1 MSFSQQTN
9 SFYIRGVIDPT
20 KESTLGPN
28 GYDFE
33 FINKNE
39 TQEQTLMKRDYQIP
53 TGEKWQIALTN
64 IKYIHTSKCFS
75 FPEASKAKTAEF
87 RNVYDLYAIEYVFG
101 PLKYFPIFHDKVT
114 PWYGGGLDWVNAVKK
129 LAGRNRSTYNWSN
142 YIAQRFLF
150 DMLATLYIRHY
161 DKLAMNQRA
170 VGSFYSPQAA
180 PVLRANLLDVITR
193 FGHKPSS
200 SGWYHLTAT
209 EFVHVLNNLFD
220 KTEIKNAEASKPY
233 IGFPDQE
240 HVTGW
245 KWWNADYT
253 TPFPRGSLWGR
264 TKAWKTVSDA
274 IPKFN
279 ILCDNFDKNHCGK
292 YIRMQAKVPLSVVYI
307 AMGSILCNICGY
319 QKIGKTKPVI
329 ANSAI
334 NQPGRKPLSIIYNS
348 YDNVSV
354 SPCKM
359 TSFTAKDPRRSGAA
373 QNSAHSFYATPAYPQ
388 RYAGNGQECMCFF
401 PKIPTIDGKDNDF
414 KAFLFDKKGDEK
426 YDYLYINAQNPLNH
440 LNAGDIFY
448 YTSQDSL
455 LKWTHIGNFQSPL
468 VTQSPSPVYGYG
480 LSNLTTDSTKTAEID
495 EGTIHVDYTPEQ
507 LEFKTLTTNELL
519 NFNVDPRNAYG
530 DKVHIPYTIMEF
542 LIKRVR

>member
-20 KESTLGPN
+20 KERTLGPN

-33 FINKNE
+33 FINKDE

-114 PWYGGGLDWVNAVKK
+114 PWNGGGLDWINAIKK
-129 LAGRNRSTYNWSN
+129 LASRKESAYNWSN
-142 YIAQRFLF
+142 YILQRFLF
-150 DMLATLYIRHY
+150 DTLATLYDRHY
-161 DKLAMNQRA
+161 DKLSMNQRA
-170 VGSFYSPQAA
+170 IKTLANPQAA
-180 PVLRANLLDVITR
+180 PVLRANLLDVIPR
-193 FGHKPSS
+193 FGHKPSP

-209 EFVHVLNNLFD
+209 EFVHVLHNLFD
-220 KTEIKNAEASKPY
+220 KTEIRNAEASKPY
-233 IGFPDQE
+233 IGFPDPE
-240 HVTGW
+240 HAGW
-245 KWWNADYT
+245 KWWMADYT
-253 TPFPRGSLWGR
+253 APFPKASLWGR
-264 TKAWKTVSDA
+264 TKAWKSVSDA

-334 NQPGRKPLSIIYNS
+334 NQAGRKPLSIIYNS

-354 SPCKM
+354 SPCKP
-359 TSFTAKDPRRSGAA
+359 TYFTATDPRRSGAA
-373 QNSAHSFYATPAYPQ
+373 RNATHSYYATPDYPQ
-388 RYAGNGQECMCFF
+388 KWHGGWRECMWFF
-401 PKIPTIDGKDNDF
+401 PMIPTIDGKDNDF

-440 LNAGDIFY
+440 LNAGEIFY

-455 LKWTHIGNFQSPL
+455 LQWTHIGNFQSPL